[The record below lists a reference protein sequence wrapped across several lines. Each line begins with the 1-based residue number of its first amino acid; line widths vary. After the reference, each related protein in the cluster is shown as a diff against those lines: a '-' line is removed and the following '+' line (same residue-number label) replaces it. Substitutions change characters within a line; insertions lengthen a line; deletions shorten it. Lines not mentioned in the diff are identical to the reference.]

1 MKKERKINFKRVRN
15 EQQHKN
21 EIKREKYENIIKKV
35 FLLSK
40 VLPRIYPQILK
51 IKYLFHRR

>member
-21 EIKREKYENIIKKV
+21 EKIKREKYENKQKS
-35 FLLSK
+35 F
-40 VLPRIYPQILK
+40 
-51 IKYLFHRR
+51 